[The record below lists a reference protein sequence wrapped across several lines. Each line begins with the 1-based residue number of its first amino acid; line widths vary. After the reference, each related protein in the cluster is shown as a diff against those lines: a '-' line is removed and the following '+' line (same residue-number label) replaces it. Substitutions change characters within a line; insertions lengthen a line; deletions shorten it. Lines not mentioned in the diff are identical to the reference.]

1 MTTYSIK
8 LPFRAVSCAALI
20 VAATAS
26 AVWGQSATNI
36 GAAKLLSPI
45 TTLNSTPAGRE
56 VLAKNLAGAIEINN
70 KASETQKAQ
79 AFKDDLKTKESGIG
93 LADGFGTKLYQIY
106 QQASPILPNADDPT
120 HPLETAIS
128 GSFYDLFKYAKKT
141 LKSDKDFVKSFFAN
155 GETDEGS
162 EPDGIALPEG
172 GIINIYDTVYQPPA
186 DTKGANGNSRP
197 FQSRPNLIKKFSG
210 LDFFGKPTSSAALF
224 AEDKSPSFPSGHS
237 TYGYYQAMLLAIMV
251 PERFQEMMT
260 RGSEYAN
267 SRIVLG
273 FHHPLDA
280 IASRILVTYD
290 LVQLLNGNPDFAN
303 SKFGDFPVL
312 LSRSTADLRRLFE
325 EKCGTSIASCILSGA
340 TDRFSNYQQN
350 RADYT
355 HQLTYGLPSV
365 GPTDL
370 PMIVPQGAEVLLA
383 SRFPYLDADQ
393 RREVLATTGL
403 PSGSPLDNSAPQF
416 RGYARL
422 NLFAAAD
429 GYGAFRSNVP
439 VTMDAGQGGF
449 NALDVWRND
458 IGGSGGLTKA
468 GSGTLVLQGSNTY
481 SGGTIVK
488 GGTLRSG
495 AANALVSNTAYTI
508 DGGILDLNG
517 YRLTASSLS
526 GAGGEVALGGGTL
539 TVGQTAN
546 TATAYAGTIT
556 GSGSLIK
563 DGGGTLI
570 LQGPNTYSGG
580 TVVKGGI
587 LRSGAAN
594 AFAGNRAYTI
604 DGGAL
609 DLNGYRLT
617 ASSLSGD
624 GGRVMLGGAGLTV
637 DQAANLIT
645 TYAGAITG
653 SGGLIKAGGGTLVL
667 TGTSSYSGDTTV
679 SGGKLQFG
687 NGSLGGGNDLAGS
700 IDVTAGELSIQTPA
714 TMKVGKSATFAANTT
729 LSIVAKSSGP
739 SLRAE
744 QVKLGD
750 RVAFNL
756 GGVDATSGAAKVL
769 IDTAS
774 GISGDVNTVTVG
786 GFNGAVD
793 YLTFSTGKSANNKQ
807 YLSTYELTW
816 IAGGRQSSKGT
827 FTLSNVGD
835 NFNVG
840 AALADQAAN
849 LATGWNGTSLT
860 KQGPGTL
867 ILSGANTYSG
877 GTTIAA
883 GTLQLG
889 DGGTSGSIAGN
900 VVNNATLAFNRSD
913 NATFGGGISGSGRV
927 NQIGSGTL
935 ILSGANSY
943 TGGTTIS
950 GGTLSISTDA
960 SLGAVSGGV
969 TFAGGMLTTTGTFD
983 TRRNIELQQAGQF
996 DVAAGT
1002 QLGLN
1007 GGVSGAGDL
1016 TKRGMGTLVLTGTNA
1031 YANTLVQAGRLV
1043 GNARSI
1049 SGNIGNAGTVV
1060 FDQAGVATYAGNIS
1074 ALGGLQNGAMIKR
1087 GTGSLTLTGTSS
1099 LDWAVEA
1106 GTLIASAERF
1116 NGNLA
1121 IKPDGALRFDQA
1133 SNATYAGLISGAGSL
1148 TKQGAGTLKLTGYSA
1163 DFAGK
1168 TTVASGTLS
1177 LDGSLG
1183 GTVDVLSGAR
1193 LQGNGKLGSLVVA
1206 NGGRIAPGNSI
1217 GTLNVAGDMVL
1228 AAGSIYEVEIAA
1240 NGTSDRIMA
1249 GGKAMLG
1256 AAKVEVIA
1264 LDPKTSY
1271 RDGQTYTI
1279 LNAAGGITG
1288 SFDPVVLSRS
1298 TFLDTSLAQGTTAV
1312 NMTIATKRQDGEPL
1326 FATVAD
1332 TFNRKQ
1338 AAGALDTLR
1347 QSGQSLVLYNKLLP
1361 LSADEA
1367 RSAIDQ
1373 LSGEVHGS
1381 TVAGL
1386 IEGSQLLQN
1395 TINDRLRAAFETP
1408 GTATLPAAAYSLEA
1422 RAVSG
1427 LTAAPVGRTGP
1438 GSGEHNGVW
1447 GSAFGSWGSI
1457 GSDGN
1462 AARLSRSNSGFLAG
1476 IDGFVTND
1484 WQLGLLAGYS
1494 HSAFKLDGH
1503 AASASSDNYHFG
1515 VYGGTQ
1521 WGAMSLRSGLAYTW
1535 SDIDTSR
1542 QVSFPGFVDAPSAN
1556 YRAGTT
1562 RLFGELGYGIKAGSV
1577 AFEPFAGLAY
1587 VDVRSNGFVEKG
1599 GAAALTGHS
1608 GSNDVA
1614 FTTLGLRGSVDF
1626 ELGMTNAIARGM
1638 IGWRHGFGDVT
1649 PLVTQDFIGGSA
1661 FTVAGAPLA
1670 KNSAVVEAGLDVAI
1684 MPSATVGIS
1693 YQGQIGSNA
1702 SNHGVRADLNIKF

>member
-1 MTTYSIK
+1 MY
-8 LPFRAVSCAALI
+8 LAALL
-20 VAATAS
+20 VVTTTSAA
-26 AVWGQSATNI
+26 WGQSATNI
-36 GAAKLLSPI
+36 DAAKLLSPV

-56 VLAKNLAGAIEINN
+56 VLAKNIAGAIEINN
-70 KASETQKAQ
+70 KASEMQKAQ

-93 LADGFGTKLYQIY
+93 LADAFGTKLYQIY
-106 QQASPILPNADDPT
+106 QQASPILPNAEDPT

-186 DTKGANGNSRP
+186 DTKGAHGNSRP

-237 TYGYYQAMLLAIMV
+237 TYGYYQAMLFAIMV

-260 RGSEYAN
+260 RGSEYAH

-290 LVQLLNGNPDFAN
+290 LVQLLNGNPDYAN
-303 SKFGDFPVL
+303 SKFGDFSIL

-365 GPTDL
+365 GSTDL
-370 PMIVPQGAEVLLA
+370 PMIVPKGAEVLLA

-403 PSGSPLDNSAPQF
+403 PSGAPLDNSAPQF
-416 RGYARL
+416 QGYARL

-439 VTMDAGQGGF
+439 VTMDAAQGGF

-468 GSGTLVLQGSNTY
+468 GSGVLVLQGSNTYSGGTIVKGGTLRSGAAKALVSNTAYTIDGGILDLNGYRLTTSSLSGAGGEVALGSGTLTVDQAANLVTTYAGTITGSGGLIKDGGGTLILQGSNTY

-495 AANALVSNTAYTI
+495 AANALAGNRAYTI
-508 DGGILDLNG
+508 DGGTLDLNG
-517 YRLTASSLS
+517 YGLTASSLS
-526 GAGGEVALGGGTL
+526 GAGGGVMLGSARL
-539 TVGQTAN
+539 TVDQAAN
-546 TATAYAGTIT
+546 LVTTYAGTIT
-556 GSGSLIK
+556 GSG
-563 DGGGTLI
+563 
-570 LQGPNTYSGG
+570 
-580 TVVKGGI
+580 
-587 LRSGAAN
+587 
-594 AFAGNRAYTI
+594 
-604 DGGAL
+604 
-609 DLNGYRLT
+609 
-617 ASSLSGD
+617 
-624 GGRVMLGGAGLTV
+624 GL
-637 DQAANLIT
+637 A
-645 TYAGAITG
+645 
-653 SGGLIKAGGGTLVL
+653 KAGGGTLVL
-667 TGTSSYSGDTTV
+667 TGASSYSGDTTV

-687 NGSLGGGNDLAGS
+687 NGSLGDGNDLVGS
-700 IDVTAGELSIQTPA
+700 IDVTVGELSIQTPA
-714 TMKVGKSATFAANTT
+714 TMKVGKSATFAADTT

-756 GGVDATSGAAKVL
+756 SGVDATSGAAKVL
-769 IDTAS
+769 IDTTS
-774 GISGDVNTVTVG
+774 GISGDFSAVTVG

-807 YLSTYELTW
+807 YLSTYGLNW
-816 IAGGRQSSKGT
+816 IAGGKQTANGT

-849 LATGWNGTSLT
+849 PATGWNGTSLT
-860 KQGPGTL
+860 KQGAGTL

-889 DGGTSGSIAGN
+889 DGRTKGSIAGN
-900 VVNNATLAFNRSD
+900 VINNATLVFNRSD
-913 NATFGGGISGSGRV
+913 NATFSGGISGSGRV
-927 NQIGSGTL
+927 SQVGSGTL
-935 ILSGANSY
+935 ILSEANSY

-950 GGTLSISTDA
+950 GGALSISVDA
-960 SLGAVSGGV
+960 NLGAVSGGL
-969 TFAGGMLTTTGTFD
+969 TFAGGTLTTTGTFD
-983 TRRNIELQQAGQF
+983 TRRNVALQQAGQF

-1002 QLGLN
+1002 QLGLT
-1007 GGVSGAGDL
+1007 GVVSGAGDL
-1016 TKRGMGTLVLTGTNA
+1016 AKRGAGTLVLAGTNA
-1031 YANTLVQAGRLV
+1031 YANTLVQAGKLV
-1043 GNARSI
+1043 GNAGSI

-1060 FDQAGVATYAGNIS
+1060 FDQAGAATYAGNIS
-1074 ALGGLQNGAMIKR
+1074 GISGLTNGAMVKR
-1087 GTGSLTLTGTSS
+1087 GAGSLTLTGTSS

-1106 GTLIASAERF
+1106 GALISSAERF
-1116 NGNLA
+1116 SGNLA
-1121 IKPDGALRFDQA
+1121 INPDGAFGFDQA
-1133 SNATYAGLISGAGSL
+1133 SNATYAGLISGTGSL
-1148 TKQGAGTLKLTGYSA
+1148 TKQGAGTLKLTGHSA
-1163 DFAGK
+1163 DFAGR

-1193 LQGNGKLGSLVVA
+1193 VQGNGRLGSLAVA

-1217 GTLNVAGDMVL
+1217 GTLNVAGDVVL

-1264 LDPKTSY
+1264 LDPRTSY

-1279 LNAAGGITG
+1279 LNAAGGTTG
-1288 SFDPVVLSRS
+1288 SFDPVVLLRS
-1298 TFLDTSLAQGTTAV
+1298 NFLDASLAQGTNAV
-1312 NMTIATKRQDGEPL
+1312 NMTIATKRQDSGSL
-1326 FATVAD
+1326 FASVAD
-1332 TFNRKQ
+1332 TFNRRQ
-1338 AAGALDTLR
+1338 VADALDTLR
-1347 QSGQSLVLYNKLLP
+1347 QSDQSLVLYNKLLP
-1361 LSADEA
+1361 LSVDEA
-1367 RSAIDQ
+1367 RSAFDQ

-1386 IEGSQLLQN
+1386 VEDSQLLQN
-1395 TINDRLRAAFETP
+1395 VINDRLRTAFQSA
-1408 GTATLPAAAYSLEA
+1408 GAATLPTYGEEVGGSAASALTT
-1422 RAVSG
+1422 VS
-1427 LTAAPVGRTGP
+1427 VGRTGAVCCERH
-1438 GSGEHNGVW
+1438 GAW
-1447 GSAFGSWGSI
+1447 GSAFGSWGSTER
-1457 GSDGN
+1457 DGN
-1462 AARLSRSNSGFLAG
+1462 AARLSRSTSGFLAG

-1484 WQLGLLAGYS
+1484 RQLGFLAGYS
-1494 HSAFKLDGH
+1494 HSSFKVDGH
-1503 AASASSDNYHFG
+1503 TASASSDNYHLG
-1515 VYGGTQ
+1515 IYSGTQ
-1521 WGAMSLRSGLAYTW
+1521 WGSLSLRSGLAYTL
-1535 SDIDTSR
+1535 SDIDSGR
-1542 QVSFPGFVDAPSAN
+1542 RVFFPGGFTDALSAN
-1556 YRAGTT
+1556 YRARTT
-1562 RLFGELGYGIKAGSV
+1562 QMFGELGYGMRAGNMS
-1577 AFEPFAGLAY
+1577 FEPFANLAY
-1587 VDVRSNGFVEKG
+1587 VNVHTNGFAEKG
-1599 GAAALTGHS
+1599 GAAALSVYS
-1608 GSNDVA
+1608 GSNAIA
-1614 FTTLGLRGSVDF
+1614 FTTLGSRASTDF
-1626 ELGMTNAIARGM
+1626 EIGSTRVTARGM
-1638 IGWRHGFGDVT
+1638 IGWRHAYGDIT
-1649 PLVTQDFIGGSA
+1649 PTITQA
-1661 FTVAGAPLA
+1661 FTHSDVFTIAGAPIA
-1670 KNSAVVEAGLDVAI
+1670 KDTAVLEAGLDFAI
-1684 MPSATVGIS
+1684 APTTTLGIS
-1693 YQGQIGSNA
+1693 YHGQVGSTA
-1702 SNHGVRADLNIKF
+1702 SDHGVRADLTVKF